1 MKKRILV
8 TGGTGRF
15 GTILKKI
22 KTNYEMFFPNKKI
35 LDIAKHN
42 LINNET
48 FNLVSHNMKVR
59 EIIEI
64 IKQKLEVAIEFVEH
78 EIMNQLS
85 FEVSNK
91 KFLNT
96 NFKFNSDIKNE
107 IFETLDKLQHLKN
120 EV

>member
-1 MKKRILV
+1 LAICHIVR
-8 TGGTGRF
+8 
-15 GTILKKI
+15 
-22 KTNYEMFFPNKKI
+22 
-35 LDIAKHN
+35 HN

-64 IKQKLEVAIEFVEH
+64 IKQKLEVTIKFVEH
-78 EIMNQLS
+78 EIMNQHT
-85 FEVSNK
+85 FEVSSK

-107 IFETLDKLQHLKN
+107 ISETLDKLRYLKN
-120 EV
+120 

>member
-1 MKKRILV
+1 MTIWKTAYEQKRPYLGLSDLNLAICHIV
-8 TGGTGRF
+8 
-15 GTILKKI
+15 
-22 KTNYEMFFPNKKI
+22 
-35 LDIAKHN
+35 KHN

-64 IKQKLEVAIEFVEH
+64 IKQKLEVTIEFVEH

-107 IFETLDKLQHLKN
+107 ISETLDKLRYLKN
-120 EV
+120 EM